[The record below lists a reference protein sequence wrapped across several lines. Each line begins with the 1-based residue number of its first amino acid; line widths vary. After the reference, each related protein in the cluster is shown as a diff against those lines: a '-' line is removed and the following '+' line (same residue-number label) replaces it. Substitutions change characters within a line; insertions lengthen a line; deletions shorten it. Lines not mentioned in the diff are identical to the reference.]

1 MRSRKQVVVIGLGRF
16 GGSVA
21 RALAEMGHEVMG
33 LDKDERAVN
42 YASDFVTH
50 AVQADA
56 TDEDVLKE
64 MGVRNF
70 DVGVVAISD
79 DVKSS
84 ILATLLLK
92 RLGTKQVISKAQ
104 DDLHGEILEKVGAD
118 RVVYPERETGVRVAH
133 SLTSSA
139 LVDYLAVTP
148 GYGIAR
154 MVAPATFHRKELGE
168 LDLRKYGI
176 TVLALQRGGE
186 VILNPI
192 RSEIVTAGCS
202 LVLAGRD
209 DQLETV
215 CTS

>member
-16 GGSVA
+16 GESVA

-42 YASDFVTH
+42 DASDFVTH

-84 ILATLLLK
+84 ILVTLLLK
-92 RLGTKQVISKAQ
+92 RLGTKHVISKAQ

-148 GYGIAR
+148 GYGIAK
-154 MVAPATFHRKELGE
+154 MVAPALFHGKELGE

-192 RSEIVTAGCS
+192 RSEIVDAGSS

-209 DQLETV
+209 DQLETLQ
-215 CTS
+215 TS